1 MQNII
6 LHFPRGMLWFLTWFT
21 TYIGGFSLK
30 LAGNAT
36 HLSKNATFFAKGC
49 CIYWGIVVRVQ
60 SHFTSI
66 VCLFNVLSFIYSEH
80 IVWIGVC
87 SNCIFFKCDLSFN
100 QWSHFLQR
108 VVAYIEEWC
117 SFCKVILQ
125 CCLQI
130 ADIYIYIYISD
141 TYIYIRYMFLSIF
154 IENILICLIHLT
166 SRWLVSIRQPSHC
179 AAFNCLLV
187 SSWMVPPCSHSFW
200 EE

>member
-80 IVWIGVC
+80 IVWIGAC
-87 SNCIFFKCDLSFN
+87 SNCIFFKCDLSVN

-130 ADIYIYIYISD
+130 AEIYIYNLIYIYI
-141 TYIYIRYMFLSIF
+141 
-154 IENILICLIHLT
+154 
-166 SRWLVSIRQPSHC
+166 
-179 AAFNCLLV
+179 
-187 SSWMVPPCSHSFW
+187 
-200 EE
+200 